1 MSLINY
7 PGGKFYLAPK
17 IIELFPRHI
26 CYVEVFGGGA
36 HVLFKKTPSIREIYN
51 DIDKNLYSLFKVIS
65 DPKLCREFSRKL
77 SKLMI
82 FRDVFNDFKLKI
94 ENENLSL
101 MDRAIVFYYLSRL
114 SMFGN
119 QTDFM
124 VNKIINRPLD
134 RGLDFYKNAYK
145 RLKNVVIE
153 NKSYE
158 NLIEIYDTP
167 DTLFYLDPPYIFD
180 TRNGELYRYEFSN
193 EKHLK
198 LIEILQ
204 NIKGKAIVSGYE
216 SDLYLELS
224 HWNKVKY
231 KQIIQIGRNNLS
243 DDSDNL
249 YREEVLWY
257 NFEEENLF
265 NLEKN

>member
-7 PGGKFYLAPK
+7 PGGKFYLASK
-17 IIELFPRHI
+17 IIELFPKHT

-36 HVLFKKTPSIREIYN
+36 HVLFKKRPSIREVYN
-51 DIDKNLYSLFKVIS
+51 DIDKNLYALFKVLS
-65 DPKLCREFSRKL
+65 HPKMYKEFVRRI
-77 SKLMI
+77 SKLIAM
-82 FRDVFNDFKLKI
+82 RDVFNDFKLKI
-94 ENENLSL
+94 ENEDLSL
-101 MDRAIVFYYLSRL
+101 IDRAIVFYYLSRL
-114 SMFGN
+114 SMYGS
-119 QTDFM
+119 QTDFI
-124 VNKIINRPLD
+124 VNKTINRPLN
-134 RGLDFYKNAYK
+134 RGLNFYKTAYE
-145 RLKNVVIE
+145 RLKNVIIE

-167 DTLFYLDPPYIFD
+167 DTLFYLDPPYVFD

-216 SDLYLELS
+216 SNLYLGLT

-231 KQIIQIGRNNLS
+231 KQLIQIGRNTIS
-243 DDSDNL
+243 KDSDNL
-249 YREEVLWY
+249 YREEALWY
-257 NFEEENLF
+257 NFEVENLF
-265 NLEKN
+265 NLI